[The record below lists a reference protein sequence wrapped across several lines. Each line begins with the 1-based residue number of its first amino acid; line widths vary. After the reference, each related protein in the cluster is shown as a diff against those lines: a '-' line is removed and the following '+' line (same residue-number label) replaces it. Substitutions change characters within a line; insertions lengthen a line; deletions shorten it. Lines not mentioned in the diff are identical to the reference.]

1 MFGNCCKLQYDGFLR
16 PSSSKTRFGLWD
28 GIIEWSSTAATDRQ
42 HSVHRTM
49 NEERKAYFLTR
60 HSTVG
65 ESTASST
72 NRSAHGQEQR
82 RQSGDREPVG
92 ITQSS
97 LNTTIP
103 SMVLYNVPEHHVNH
117 KHHQSDNK
125 AQGGTEGH
133 ENGGNSGSG
142 TGTEQA
148 ENKGEKGKE
157 AGNRVEN
164 HGISEIVQDCL
175 IDVDVAVKSD
185 SVNMWSICFERRRET
200 ERT

>member
-1 MFGNCCKLQYDGFLR
+1 
-16 PSSSKTRFGLWD
+16 
-28 GIIEWSSTAATDRQ
+28 
-42 HSVHRTM
+42 
-49 NEERKAYFLTR
+49 
-60 HSTVG
+60 
-65 ESTASST
+65 
-72 NRSAHGQEQR
+72 
-82 RQSGDREPVG
+82 
-92 ITQSS
+92 
-97 LNTTIP
+97 
-103 SMVLYNVPEHHVNH
+103 MVLYNVPEHHVNH

-175 IDVDVAVKSD
+175 IDVDVGSTVYDKIISNRFAWTATPLDTFSKD
-185 SVNMWSICFERRRET
+185 T
-200 ERT
+200 ENGLGRSRCSS